1 MPINCDGAGQGED
14 NGVAIGAVVAHP
26 VGGRGAAD
34 CAAVV
39 EEVAGRV
46 VGAVVVLRR
55 RHGRLT
61 TAHCK

>member
-1 MPINCDGAGQGED
+1 MPINGDGAGQGED
-14 NGVAIGAVVAHP
+14 NGVAIGAVAAHP

-34 CAAVV
+34 GTAVV
-39 EEVAGRV
+39 EEVAAGV
-46 VGAVVVLRR
+46 DGAVVVSCR